1 MSSVQLAA
9 TRIPAILPRGMPSP
23 TSASHRP
30 ARPAQPDAQVSPGM
44 ASPKAGAYP
53 SKVHDL
59 IDLDIEAHSG
69 RLVRLPERSEIP
81 VIRTSG
87 WWSEFSSG

>member
-1 MSSVQLAA
+1 
-9 TRIPAILPRGMPSP
+9 
-23 TSASHRP
+23 
-30 ARPAQPDAQVSPGM
+30 M